1 MRRSVAAFAALLLF
15 VLASARL
22 AGAQTRPH
30 TIQGRVTSDSGAAI
44 SAADVF
50 VTIAPSAEI
59 VSGKTDATGNY
70 HISIANATGEYILN
84 VSALGYRNFR
94 QRVTIK
100 PGDSVAVVNAK
111 LAANVQQVAAVRV
124 QAQRPRPPRSFG
136 TETGT
141 PGTDGTNKTI
151 DGVVNALPPELAGNI
166 DAMAGLVPGLSL
178 TAGGFSAFGLGADAN
193 MKTLNGMNFSGDAVP
208 RDMNTGTRFVSSPW
222 DPTRGGFS
230 GALASTTVNRGTN
243 ISVRRGRVTLDAPML
258 QVGDPIAARFGQKF
272 TNLQLG
278 GASIGA
284 FSLDKYFYDVGYQ
297 ASMNRAPVST
307 LLDLDADA
315 LAHAGISP
323 DSAFR
328 LTQILSSLHVPVTAG
343 GAPSDR
349 TTMGGSV
356 LGRFDYSVP
365 SNPGAT
371 PPPQWNVVAG
381 ANYTETRGGG
391 LSPTVLPATTGKSS
405 RGGGL
410 VQGLYSRYFGV
421 RGDYVNETSVGASF
435 DETKGSP
442 YLTLP
447 GGNVL
452 IASSLS
458 STEATI
464 GSLGF
469 GGNGTLARDSR
480 NVALEGNN
488 QTTFLLNAHSTL
500 PATVYL
506 QSRYEHYDQSVAA
519 NRYGSYSFASLSD
532 LANNVPSSFSRTLHT
547 PDRAGGEWMGAAALG
562 FNYNTR
568 TVVVTGGARVDAN
581 AFTGL
586 PANNP
591 KLEQAFGMR
600 NDRSPNSFAVS
611 PRIGASWYYK
621 SGNGISLNNTGYS
634 TLIRGGQS
642 LRAGIG
648 EFRNF
653 LRSDLLADAI
663 GATGLPGSAQ
673 RLSCVGPASPIPNW
687 QAYENDP
694 STIPS
699 TCLGGA
705 SVFADTAPNV
715 TLIDPSYSPMRSWRA
730 TAGWTN
736 SIFGNYLA
744 IDATYSLNRSQAGVV
759 DLNFNGAQ
767 KFTLADEG
775 SRPVYISA
783 SSIVTSTGSSSP
795 VESRRVTSF
804 GRVSDRVSNLRGDT
818 RQITAYVVPN
828 IPFRIGFF
836 TLGYTYADARSE
848 ARGFDQSTALDPR
861 IAEWATNGFT
871 PRHQFLVQAARSFFS
886 GKIALTTF
894 TRISSGLRYTPT
906 VGGDV
911 NGDGWFGDRA
921 FVFDPARV
929 TDAALS
935 QGLTDL
941 MTNGS
946 SSVRNCLTSQTNT
959 LAGRNSCVGPWFA
972 SMNASLYM
980 GNVPRTNNRMSLS
993 LNLSNPLGGIDQLLH
1008 GDDHLRGWGATPF
1021 MDGTLYQVRGFDATA
1036 RRYIYQVNPRF
1047 GNTSPSASTLR
1058 SPFRM
1063 TLDVRMNLG
1072 HDAQEQDVILKMR
1085 VKPALKGTRASAD
1098 TLKNRY
1104 MNSTSSNA
1112 FMDIY
1117 KLMLRYADSLAL
1129 SRDQSEKVQARQ
1141 KLLIARADSVFG
1153 GLAGYL
1159 AKLPESYSAK
1169 DAAKHVT
1176 DAATAMWDIIYAEG
1190 PWIKE
1195 LLTPGQLRL
1204 LPGGLREMVTTP
1216 GFKGRFFYSLGP

>member
-1 MRRSVAAFAALLLF
+1 MRRPLAALAAVLLS
-15 VLASARL
+15 VMSSAGT
-22 AGAQTRPH
+22 AGAQTRAH
-30 TIQGRVTSDSGAAI
+30 VIRGRVTSDSGAAI
-44 SAADVF
+44 AAADVF

-59 VSGKTDATGNY
+59 VSGKTDGTGNY
-70 HISIANATGEYILN
+70 RLSITNATGEYILN
-84 VSALGYRNFR
+84 ISALGYRNFR

-100 PGDSVAVVNAK
+100 PGDSVAVVDAK
-111 LAANVQQVAAVRV
+111 LAANIQQVAGVRV
-124 QAQRPRPPRSFG
+124 QAQRPRPQRTFG
-136 TETGT
+136 TETGA

-178 TAGGFSAFGLGADAN
+178 TSGGFSAFGLGADAN

-208 RDMNTGTRFVSSPW
+208 RDMNTSTRFVSSPW

-230 GALASTTVNRGTN
+230 GALASTTVQRGSN

-258 QVGDPIAARFGQKF
+258 QVGDPIAERFGQKF

-297 ASMNRAPVST
+297 GSVNRAPVST
-307 LLDLDADA
+307 LLDLDPDA
-315 LAHAGISP
+315 LEHAGISP

-328 LTQILSSLHVPVTAG
+328 LTQILSSLHVPVSAG
-343 GAPSDR
+343 GVPGDR
-349 TTMGGSV
+349 TTAGGSV
-356 LGRFDYSVP
+356 LGRFDYFVP

-371 PPPQWNVVAG
+371 PPPTWNVVAG

-391 LSPTVLPATTGKSS
+391 LAPTTLPATTGKSS
-405 RGGGL
+405 RGGGM

-421 RGDYVNETSVGASF
+421 RGDFVNETSVGASF

-442 YLTLP
+442 YLALP
-447 GGNVL
+447 GGSVL
-452 IASSLS
+452 IASALN

-469 GGNGTLARDSR
+469 GGNGLLARDSR
-480 NVALEGNN
+480 NVAVEANN
-488 QTTFLLNAHSTL
+488 QTTFLLNQRPSL
-500 PATVYL
+500 PATLFL
-506 QSRYEHYDQSVAA
+506 QSRYEHFDQSVAA

-532 LANNVPSSFSRTLHT
+532 LANNIPSSFSRTLNT

-562 FNYNTR
+562 VNYNTR
-568 TVVVTGGARVDAN
+568 TVIVTGGARVDAN
-581 AFTGL
+581 AFSGL

-591 KLEQAFGMR
+591 KLEQAFGIR

-611 PRIGASWYYK
+611 PRVGASWYYK
-621 SGNGISLNNTGYS
+621 SGQGISINNSGYS
-634 TLIRGGQS
+634 TLIRGGPS

-653 LRSDLLADAI
+653 LRSDLLSDAI

-673 RLSCVGPASPIPNW
+673 RLVCVGPASPTPDW
-687 QAYENDP
+687 QAYAGNP
-694 STIPS
+694 ASIPS
-699 TCLGGA
+699 TCVGGA
-705 SVFADTAPNV
+705 TVFADTAPNV
-715 TLIDPSYSPMRSWRA
+715 TLVDPSYSPMRSWRA

-736 SIFGNYLA
+736 TILGNYLA
-744 IDATYSLNRSQAGVV
+744 LDATYSLNRSQAGIV

-767 KFTLADEG
+767 KFALADEG
-775 SRPVYISA
+775 NRPVYISP
-783 SSIVTSTGSSSP
+783 SSIVASTGSSSP
-795 VESRRVTSF
+795 IESRRVSTF
-804 GRVSDRVSNLRGDT
+804 GRVADRVSDLRGDA
-818 RQITAYVVPN
+818 RQLTAYVVPN
-828 IPFRIGFF
+828 IPFRFGFF
-836 TLGYTYADARSE
+836 TLGYTWADTRSE

-861 IAEWATNGFT
+861 NVEWAANGFT
-871 PRHQFLVQAARSFFS
+871 PRHQFIVQAARSFFS

-906 VGGDV
+906 VAGDV
-911 NGDGWFGDRA
+911 NGDGWTGDRA

-929 TDAALS
+929 NDPALS
-935 QGLTDL
+935 QGLKDL
-941 MTNGS
+941 MTSAS
-946 SSVRNCLTSQTNT
+946 SSVRNCLTSQMNT

-972 SMNASLYM
+972 SMNASLFM
-980 GNVPRTNNRMSLS
+980 ANVPRTNNRMSAT
-993 LNLSNPLGGIDQLLH
+993 LNFSNPLGGIDQLLH
-1008 GDDHLRGWGATPF
+1008 GSDNLRGWGATPF
-1021 MDGTLYQVRGFDATA
+1021 MDGTLYQVRGFDAAA
-1036 RRYIYQVNPRF
+1036 RRYVYQVNPRF

-1098 TLKNRY
+1098 TLKARY
-1104 MNSTSSNA
+1104 MNSLSSNA

-1141 KLLIARADSVFG
+1141 KMLIARADTVFG
-1153 GLAGYL
+1153 GLAEYL

-1176 DAATAMWDIIYAEG
+1176 DASTAMWEIIYAEG

-1195 LLTPGQLRL
+1195 LLTPGQIRL
-1204 LPGGLREMVTTP
+1204 LPFGLREVVTVP
-1216 GFKGRFFYSLGP
+1216 GFKGRFFYSL

>member
-1 MRRSVAAFAALLLF
+1 MRRPAALLAA
-15 VLASARL
+15 VLLSTLARAS
-22 AGAQTRPH
+22 GAQTRPH
-30 TIQGRVTSDSGAAI
+30 VIQGRVTSDSGAAI
-44 SAADVF
+44 TAADVF

-59 VSGKTDATGNY
+59 VSGKSDGTGNY
-70 HISIANATGEYILN
+70 RISIANATGEYILN
-84 VSALGYRNFR
+84 ISALGYRNFR

-124 QAQRPRPPRSFG
+124 QAQRPRPQRTFG
-136 TETGT
+136 QETGA

-166 DAMAGLVPGLSL
+166 DAMAGLVPGLSV
-178 TAGGFSAFGLGADAN
+178 TPGGFSAFGLGADAN

-208 RDMNTGTRFVSSPW
+208 RDMNTSTRFVSSPW

-230 GALASTTVNRGTN
+230 GALASTNVSRGTN
-243 ISVRRGRVTLDAPML
+243 ISARRARVTLDAPML
-258 QVGDPIAARFGQKF
+258 QVGDPIAERFGQKF

-278 GASIGA
+278 GASVGA
-284 FSLDKYFYDVGYQ
+284 FSLDRYFYDVGYQ
-297 ASMNRAPVST
+297 ASVNRAPVST
-307 LLDLDADA
+307 LLDLDPDA

-328 LTQILSSLHVPVTAG
+328 LTQILSSLHVPVTAR

-349 TTMGGSV
+349 TTAGGSV
-356 LGRFDYSVP
+356 LGRFDYFTP

-371 PPPQWNVVAG
+371 PPPQWNLLAG

-410 VQGLYSRYFGV
+410 LQGLYSRYFGV
-421 RGDYVNETSVGASF
+421 RGDFVNETSVGASF

-442 YLTLP
+442 YLALP

-452 IASSLS
+452 IASALN
-458 STEATI
+458 STQATI

-480 NVALEGNN
+480 NLALEANN
-488 QTTFLLNAHSTL
+488 QTSFLLNQHPSL
-500 PATVYL
+500 PATLFL

-532 LANNVPSSFSRTLHT
+532 LANNVPASFSRTLNT

-562 FNYNTR
+562 VNYNTR
-568 TVVVTGGARVDAN
+568 TVIVTGGARVDAN
-581 AFTGL
+581 AFSGL
-586 PANNP
+586 PASNP
-591 KLEQAFGMR
+591 KLEQAFGIR
-600 NDRSPNSFAVS
+600 NDRAPNSVAVS
-611 PRIGASWYYK
+611 PRIGANWYYK
-621 SGNGISLNNTGYS
+621 SGNGLSINNTGYA
-634 TLIRGGQS
+634 TLIRGGPS

-653 LRSDLLADAI
+653 LRSDLLSDAI

-673 RLSCVGPASPIPNW
+673 RLLCVGPASPIPDW
-687 QAYENDP
+687 QAYTNDP
-694 STIPS
+694 SSIPS

-715 TLIDPSYSPMRSWRA
+715 TLVDPSYSPMRSWRG

-736 SIFGNYLA
+736 TILGNYLA

-759 DLNFNGAQ
+759 DVNFNGAQ
-767 KFTLADEG
+767 KFALADENN
-775 SRPVYISA
+775 RPVYVSP

-795 VESRRVTSF
+795 VESRRLTTF
-804 GRVSDRVSNLRGDT
+804 GRVADRVSDLRGDA

-828 IPFRIGFF
+828 IPFRFGFF
-836 TLGYTYADARSE
+836 TLGYTWADTRSQ

-861 IAEWATNGFT
+861 NVEWAANGFT

-894 TRISSGLRYTPT
+894 TRISSGLRYTPI

-911 NGDGWFGDRA
+911 NGDGWSGDRA

-929 TDAALS
+929 SDAALAA
-935 QGLTDL
+935 GLKDL
-941 MTNGS
+941 MTNAS

-972 SMNASLYM
+972 SMNASLFM
-980 GNVPRTNNRMSLS
+980 ANVPRTNNRMSAT
-993 LNLSNPLGGIDQLLH
+993 LNFSNPLGGIDQLLH
-1008 GDDHLRGWGATPF
+1008 GSDKLHGWGATPF
-1021 MDGTLYQVRGFDATA
+1021 MDGTLYQVRGFDAAA
-1036 RRYIYQVNPRF
+1036 RRYVYQVNPRF
-1047 GNTSPSASTLR
+1047 GNTSPSTSTLR
-1058 SPFRM
+1058 SPFRI

-1085 VKPALKGTRASAD
+1085 VKPALEGTRASAD

-1104 MNSTSSNA
+1104 MNTLSSNA

-1159 AKLPESYSAK
+1159 AKLPENYSAK
-1169 DAAKHVT
+1169 DAAKHVA
-1176 DAATAMWDIIYAEG
+1176 DAATAMWDIIYAES

-1195 LLTPGQLRL
+1195 LLTPGQIRL
-1204 LPGGLREMVTTP
+1204 LPGGLREMVTVP
-1216 GFKGRFFYSLGP
+1216 GFKGRFFYQLGG

>member
-1 MRRSVAAFAALLLF
+1 
-15 VLASARL
+15 
-22 AGAQTRPH
+22 
-30 TIQGRVTSDSGAAI
+30 
-44 SAADVF
+44 
-50 VTIAPSAEI
+50 
-59 VSGKTDATGNY
+59 
-70 HISIANATGEYILN
+70 
-84 VSALGYRNFR
+84 
-94 QRVTIK
+94 
-100 PGDSVAVVNAK
+100 
-111 LAANVQQVAAVRV
+111 
-124 QAQRPRPPRSFG
+124 
-136 TETGT
+136 
-141 PGTDGTNKTI
+141 
-151 DGVVNALPPELAGNI
+151 
-166 DAMAGLVPGLSL
+166 
-178 TAGGFSAFGLGADAN
+178 
-193 MKTLNGMNFSGDAVP
+193 
-208 RDMNTGTRFVSSPW
+208 
-222 DPTRGGFS
+222 
-230 GALASTTVNRGTN
+230 
-243 ISVRRGRVTLDAPML
+243 ML
-258 QVGDPIAARFGQKF
+258 QVGDPIASRFGQRF

-297 ASMNRAPVST
+297 GSVNRAPVST
-307 LLDLDADA
+307 LLDLDPDA

-349 TTMGGSV
+349 TTASGSV
-356 LGRFDYSVP
+356 LGRFDYFVP

-405 RGGGL
+405 RAGGL

-421 RGDYVNETSVGASF
+421 RGDFVNETSVGASF

-442 YLTLP
+442 YLALP

-452 IASSLS
+452 IASALN

-469 GGNGTLARDSR
+469 GGNGALARDSR
-480 NVALEGNN
+480 NVAFEANN
-488 QTTFLLNAHSTL
+488 QTTFLLNQHPSL
-500 PATVYL
+500 PATLFL
-506 QSRYEHYDQSVAA
+506 QSRYEHFDQSVAA
-519 NRYGSYSFASLSD
+519 NRYGSYSFASLTD
-532 LANNVPSSFSRTLHT
+532 LANNIPSSYSRTLNT
-547 PDRAGGEWMGAAALG
+547 PDRDGGEWMGAAALG
-562 FNYNTR
+562 INYNTR
-568 TVVVTGGARVDAN
+568 TVIVTGGARVDAN

-591 KLEQAFGMR
+591 RLEQAFGIR

-611 PRIGASWYYK
+611 PRIGANWYYK
-621 SGNGISLNNTGYS
+621 SGNGISINNTGYS
-634 TLIRGGQS
+634 TLIRGGPS

-653 LRSDLLADAI
+653 LRSDLLSDAI
-663 GATGLPGSAQ
+663 GATGLPGSSQ
-673 RLSCVGPASPIPNW
+673 RLVCVGPASPVPDW
-687 QAYENDP
+687 QAYANSP
-694 STIPS
+694 SNLPS

-705 SVFADTAPNV
+705 TVFADTAPNV
-715 TLIDPSYSPMRSWRA
+715 TLVDPSYSPMRSWRA

-736 SIFGNYLA
+736 TILGNYLA

-759 DLNFNGAQ
+759 DLNFNGSQ

-775 SRPVYISA
+775 NRPVYISA
-783 SSIVTSTGSSSP
+783 SSIVASTGSSSP
-795 VESRRVTSF
+795 VESRRVATF
-804 GRVSDRVSNLRGDT
+804 GRVSDRVSDLRGDA
-818 RQITAYVVPN
+818 RQVTAYVVPN
-828 IPFRIGFF
+828 IPFRVGFF
-836 TLGYTYADARSE
+836 TVGYTWADTRSQ

-861 IAEWATNGFT
+861 NVEWAANGFT
-871 PRHQFLVQAARSFFS
+871 PRHQFLLQAARSFFS

-911 NGDGWFGDRA
+911 NGDGWQGDRA

-935 QGLTDL
+935 QGLKDL
-941 MTNGS
+941 MTHGS

-972 SMNASLYM
+972 SMNASLLM
-980 GNVPRTNNRMSLS
+980 GNVPRTNNRMSAT
-993 LNLSNPLGGIDQLLH
+993 LNLANPLGGIDQLLH
-1008 GDDHLRGWGATPF
+1008 GSDNLRGWGATPF
-1021 MDGTLYQVRGFDATA
+1021 MDGTLYQVRGFDAAA
-1036 RRYIYQVNPRF
+1036 RRYVYQVNPRF
-1047 GNTSPSASTLR
+1047 GNTSPSASTFR

-1063 TLDVRMNLG
+1063 TLDIRMNLG

-1104 MNSTSSNA
+1104 MNNTSSNA

-1141 KLLIARADSVFG
+1141 KVLIARADSVFG
-1153 GLAGYL
+1153 GLAEYL

-1176 DAATAMWDIIYAEG
+1176 DASTAMWDIIYAEG

-1204 LPGGLREMVTTP
+1204 LPGGLREMVTLP
-1216 GFKGRFFYSLGP
+1216 GFKGRFFYTLGG